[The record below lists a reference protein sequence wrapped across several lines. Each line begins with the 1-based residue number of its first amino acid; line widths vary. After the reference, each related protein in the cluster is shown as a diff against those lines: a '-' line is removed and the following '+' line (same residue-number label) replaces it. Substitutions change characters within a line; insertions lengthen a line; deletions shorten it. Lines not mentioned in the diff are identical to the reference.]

1 MKIYTRTGD
10 TGQTGLYSGRRI
22 SKADARVEA
31 YGTVDELNACLGLL
45 RDQLATLTLQ
55 DNGISDQLLRQQHH
69 LFALG
74 AALADDRQGQAYRV
88 PEDAA
93 TELEAYMDR
102 MDAELPKM
110 THFILPGGS
119 TAVSF
124 AHLARTVCRRAER
137 RTVEVEAAPAAAV
150 VYLNRLS
157 DYLFVL
163 GRYIGL
169 KEGVEEIKW
178 IPQTR

>member
-10 TGQTGLYSGRRI
+10 QGQTGLFSGRRV
-22 SKADARVEA
+22 SKADGRVEA

-45 RDQLATLTLQ
+45 RDHIAPDDQPRTRVRA
-55 DNGISDQLLRQQHH
+55 QLLEQQRQ

-74 AALADDRQGQAYRV
+74 AALADDREGQAYEV
-88 PEDAA
+88 PPHAA
-93 TELEAYMDR
+93 PNLETYMDE
-102 MDAELPKM
+102 MDAELPAM

-119 TAVSF
+119 KAVSF

-137 RTVEVEAAPAAAV
+137 RTVEVDAVPPAV
-150 VYLNRLS
+150 IVYLNRLS

-163 GRYIGL
+163 GRYVGQL
-169 KEGVEEIKW
+169 EGVEEVKW
-178 IPQTR
+178 KSS

>member
-10 TGQTGLYSGRRI
+10 QGQTGLYSGRRV
-22 SKADARVEA
+22 SKADPRVEA

-45 RDQLATLTLQ
+45 RDHLEPLDPDRTRVRA
-55 DNGISDQLLRQQHH
+55 QLLVQQQL

-74 AALADDRQGQAYRV
+74 AALADDREGLAYRV
-88 PEDAA
+88 PDNAA
-93 TELEAYMDR
+93 AELESHVDG

-119 TAVSF
+119 KSVSF

-137 RTVEVEAAPAAAV
+137 RTVEVAQVDPAV
-150 VYLNRLS
+150 IVYLNRLS

-163 GRYIGL
+163 SRYLG
-169 KEGVEEIKW
+169 KVEGVEEVRW
-178 IPQTR
+178 NP

>member
-10 TGQTGLYSGRRI
+10 QGQTGLYSGRRI
-22 SKADARVEA
+22 SKADPRVEA

-45 RDQLATLTLQ
+45 RDHIASEGTDYTRIRAEVLQQQQL
-55 DNGISDQLLRQQHH
+55 

-74 AALADDRQGQAYRV
+74 AALADDREGQAYEV
-88 PEDAA
+88 PPEAA
-93 TELEAYMDR
+93 TQLETAIDR
-102 MDAELPKM
+102 MDTALPKM

-119 TAVSF
+119 KAVSF

-137 RTVEVEAAPAAAV
+137 RTVEVDAVDPAV
-150 VYLNRLS
+150 IVYLNRLS

-163 GRYIGL
+163 SRYLGKL
-169 KEGVEEIKW
+169 GDVEEIKW
-178 IPQTR
+178 VS

>member
-10 TGQTGLYSGRRI
+10 TGETSLFSGRRVP
-22 SKADARVEA
+22 KTNARVEA

-45 RDQLATLTLQ
+45 RDHLAPVDEVRTRVRDHLLQ
-55 DNGISDQLLRQQHH
+55 QQKLL
-69 LFALG
+69 FSLG
-74 AALADDRQGQAYRV
+74 AALADDREGQAYQV
-88 PEDAA
+88 PGTAA
-93 TELEAYMDR
+93 SDLEALMDE
-102 MDAELPKM
+102 MEAELPRM

-119 TAVSF
+119 PAVSF

-137 RTVEVEAAPAAAV
+137 RTVEVAEADAAVV

-163 GRYIGL
+163 SRYLGKL
-169 KEGVEEIKW
+169 EGIEEIKW
-178 IPQTR
+178 ES